1 MCRGALLGLY
11 APVDFFAMDA
21 DVGRGLDAEA
31 NLIAVNAKDGDGDL
45 VANVQRF
52 LRMAVQDKHAAWRS
66 GRWLHDAFP
75 GALVGTRV

>member
-1 MCRGALLGLY
+1 MAGACAADDDRRMGGWCICRGALLRLN

-45 VANVQRF
+45 VANVQ
-52 LRMAVQDKHAAWRS
+52 
-66 GRWLHDAFP
+66 
-75 GALVGTRV
+75 

>member
-1 MCRGALLGLY
+1 
-11 APVDFFAMDA
+11 MDA
-21 DVGRGLDAEA
+21 DMGRGLDAEA

-52 LRMAVQDKHAAWRS
+52 SRMAIQDKHAARCS
-66 GRWLHDAFP
+66 GRWLHETFP